1 LAWLCLV
8 VGLALCA
15 AGGYLFIRL
24 DNVYTSHF
32 TSSSQLKTAP
42 HNGSKLVGSSP
53 FPTCPGGG
61 NSAAIPVEQID
72 ISSPNETNF
81 TIYAGNQISVAIG
94 SQYAPTNLFCIVAQS
109 TIDAGGIQIP
119 DNPGYDTLDAI
130 SPGTDVIFMSYLNHH
145 YLFKVTVLASHA
157 YETWARWLL
166 LILGLPLALRGIQ
179 LLRRNRPSTS
189 LQYEQPSYEPT
200 WR

>member
-1 LAWLCLV
+1 MAWFFLV

-32 TSSSQLKTAP
+32 TSSPQLKDAP
-42 HNGSKLVGSSP
+42 HNGSKLLGSSS
-53 FPTCPGGG
+53 FPACPGGG
-61 NSAAIPVEQID
+61 NAAAIPVDQID
-72 ISSPNETNF
+72 VSSPNATNF

-94 SQYAPTNLFCIVAQS
+94 SQYAPTDLFCIVTQS
-109 TIDAGGIQIP
+109 SIDTEDTQIP
-119 DNPGYDTLDAI
+119 ENPGYDTLDAVR
-130 SPGTDVIFMSYLNHH
+130 PGTDVIFMSYLNHH
-145 YLFKVTVLASHA
+145 YIFKVTVLASHA

-166 LILGLPLALRGIQ
+166 LILGLPLALRGIR

-189 LQYEQPSYEPT
+189 LPGEQPSYQ
-200 WR
+200 